1 MEHAVMHLV
10 HFAAWA
16 FFIIFLLALIGLIA
30 IIRWVVNLFRK
41 TEAAVEGGVQSVEG
55 ALHRHD

>member
-1 MEHAVMHLV
+1 MEQAVMHLV

-30 IIRWVVNLFRK
+30 IIRWVIGLFRK
-41 TEAAVEGGVQSVEG
+41 TEAAVEGGVQSVEQTF
-55 ALHRHD
+55 RR